1 MHDSLFITEFPNTL
15 LYSEDEIFI
24 EEGNKLGLGSAVT
37 NSFVTVL
44 EIILHRAHLK
54 NKSLK
59 SFPIILLQNW
69 QYEVFCWHSKH

>member
-1 MHDSLFITEFPNTL
+1 MKLFFPKRLFMHDSLFIIEFPNTF
-15 LYSEDEIFI
+15 LYSDDEIFN
-24 EEGNKLGLGSAVT
+24 EGGNTLGFGSAVT

-59 SFPIILLQNW
+59 SFPIILLQN
-69 QYEVFCWHSKH
+69 